1 MMSKTL
7 GAPFGGTTR
16 AGQYGFDPAVVRSI
30 LPPNFCGGG
39 GSCVPSMTVVAAG
52 EPAGGAACG
61 CALAGYRAWPV
72 NNDAATAMTVTP
84 QEQHSVTQAHDTTPP
99 SGV

>member
-52 EPAGGAACG
+52 EPARGAAFG
-61 CALAGYRAWPV
+61 CALPGYRGRPV
-72 NNDAATAMTVTP
+72 HNAAATPKTGTP
-84 QEQHSVTQAHDTTPP
+84 RNRIWVRKGQTPLLRP
-99 SGV
+99 G